1 MSEQSNRSGNVIT
14 AIVIIVL
21 VLAGLAGTW
30 YFFMYKPAQE
40 AEEKARQ
47 EQLAQAEAEQKA
59 KEDAARKKTR
69 YDQLI
74 KDADAAFDQEDWQ
87 TAQSLYGEASSL
99 FPDQQWPKDQ
109 LALVNAQL
117 DEINAKSAKGVPG
130 VVEKLTAPTGRYYV
144 IVSSSV
150 DEDLAMDYATKLAN
164 EGNSVKIIE
173 PYASNKLFHR
183 VSLADYDSREAAEG
197 ALGSYSAYGSGVWV
211 LRF

>member
-99 FPDQQWPKDQ
+99 FPDFAAVFPTR
-109 LALVNAQL
+109 
-117 DEINAKSAKGVPG
+117 
-130 VVEKLTAPTGRYYV
+130 KL
-144 IVSSSV
+144 
-150 DEDLAMDYATKLAN
+150 
-164 EGNSVKIIE
+164 
-173 PYASNKLFHR
+173 
-183 VSLADYDSREAAEG
+183 
-197 ALGSYSAYGSGVWV
+197 SGTW
-211 LRF
+211 